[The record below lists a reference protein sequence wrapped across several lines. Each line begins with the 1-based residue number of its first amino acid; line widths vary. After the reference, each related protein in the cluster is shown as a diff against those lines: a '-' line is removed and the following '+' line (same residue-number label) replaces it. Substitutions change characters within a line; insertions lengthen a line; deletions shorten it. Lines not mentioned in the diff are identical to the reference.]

1 VTPTPTRTPSS
12 TPAPSPSPSIS
23 VSSTPASTPSR
34 TPSITP
40 STSLPACQCEYYD
53 VTIDQ
58 SDIDNAIFNTDPCKA
73 NDTVYVEY
81 QDCNNQTTLAQ
92 YSFAGTYTNS
102 ICVRKTSTPSVY
114 YYNSNNQ
121 SFGSSFASDTNV
133 DCCI

>member
-1 VTPTPTRTPSS
+1 VISGTGYTITNNGICI
-12 TPAPSPSPSIS
+12 SPSPTPSPTRSI
-23 VSSTPASTPSR
+23 TPSR
-34 TPSITP
+34 TPSP
-40 STSLPACQCEYYD
+40 SFQPCNCEYYD

-58 SDIDNAIFNTDPCKA
+58 SDLDNAIFNTDFGKS

-81 QDCNNQTTLAQ
+81 QDCDNNTTISQ

-114 YYNSNNQ
+114 YYNSNSQ

-133 DCCI
+133 DCCF